1 MTPLKYQKGAATL
14 LTAVILLI
22 AITMVTFITA
32 KTVLMETKMVANNH
46 RTSQAI
52 ASAEAGMDYA
62 LAYFD
67 DGGFDHDGDGL
78 IERSHD
84 GDGNTTYTDT
94 DNAAA
99 GFSPPERTTIVF
111 FNKSSI
117 YAGAIGPPAP
127 HPCVDSSLDSLN
139 NQKSALIQVTGTSD
153 DGTANRTLYQ
163 CVGTRNILKGGGPK
177 QTLVSG
183 SVVDLTGSAQIIN
196 RYNDLNVWSA
206 GASDIAGAA
215 MKSYIRPPAVEL
227 ADLTADELTETPQ
240 PAINNAQ
247 QVSSGGTGAGT
258 DIYQVDST
266 LAAAKTVT
274 DASATGDGPGSF
286 FDLFFYDTFTD
297 LSDIADS
304 TDQKF
309 ATGADATDLNGLG
322 DIVYVDGDASLVGG
336 GNTIGSSDSSA
347 IIIVDGD
354 FTFNGGTIYGM
365 VYVTGTLT
373 MAGGAT
379 VVGSLIAEDGVDMG
393 SGTSSLV
400 YAPNSHGDPEKRPLR
415 GTTGIVSGSWR
426 DW

>member
-1 MTPLKYQKGAATL
+1 MTPLKHQKGAATL

-52 ASAEAGMDYA
+52 ASAQAGMDYA

-67 DGGFDHDGDGL
+67 DGGLDHDTDGIL
-78 IERSHD
+78 DPIDPDVDVDAD
-84 GDGNTTYTDT
+84 GIQDFIAPLSSTV
-94 DNAAA
+94 
-99 GFSPPERTTIVF
+99 VF
-111 FNKSSI
+111 FNKSSTS
-117 YAGAIGPPAP
+117 AVSPAP
-127 HPCVDSSLDSLN
+127 YPCVDSSLDSLN
-139 NQKSALIQVTGTSD
+139 NQKSALVQVTGTSD
-153 DGTANRTLYQ
+153 DGTASRTLYQ

-247 QVSSGGTGAGT
+247 QVSSGGTGSGT

-266 LAAAKTVT
+266 LAAAKTLT
-274 DASATGDGPGSF
+274 DASATGDGTGSF
-286 FDLFFYDTFTD
+286 FDLFFYDD
-297 LSDIADS
+297 LADLADIADS
-304 TDQKF
+304 NDQKLS
-309 ATGADATDLNGLG
+309 TGADATDLNGLG

-347 IIIVDGD
+347 IIIIDGD

-400 YAPNSHGDPEKRPLR
+400 YAPNSHGDPEKRPLK
-415 GTTGIVSGSWR
+415 GTTGIVNGSWR